1 MPPVLQAI
9 SILSFTR
16 RPLLPAINMPIW
28 ESGSSLKKDRIGY
41 QRNWHLHVV
50 IYADKKGSLIT
61 APGLRHFQALGK
73 RLHNVEKRRCLPI
86 RDTVQLTEPSEH
98 LDGIGT

>member
-28 ESGSSLKKDRIGY
+28 ESGLSLKKDRIGY
-41 QRNWHLHVV
+41 QRKWYLHVV
-50 IYADKKGSLIT
+50 IYADKESPLIT
-61 APGLRHFQALGK
+61 APGLRRFQALGT
-73 RLHNVEKRRCLPI
+73 RLHNVESRRRLPI